1 MLVDVIMKMRILL
14 DTILLSG
21 LRLPDICEYQIGW
34 VHSFNRHFLSTPSS
48 NIQNRQDLCH
58 GKLVSW
64 KVETGKQIMKRK
76 IWRKVSSAVEK
87 NKAGKRGTIT

>member
-14 DTILLSG
+14 DTILHSG
-21 LRLPDICEYQIGW
+21 FRLPDICEYQIGW
-34 VHSFNRHFLSTPSS
+34 VHSFNRHFLSTPRS
-48 NIQNRQDLCH
+48 NIQNRQDPCH

-64 KVETGKQIMKRK
+64 KVGRDKQIMKHK
-76 IWRKVSSAVEK
+76 IWRKVSSVVEK